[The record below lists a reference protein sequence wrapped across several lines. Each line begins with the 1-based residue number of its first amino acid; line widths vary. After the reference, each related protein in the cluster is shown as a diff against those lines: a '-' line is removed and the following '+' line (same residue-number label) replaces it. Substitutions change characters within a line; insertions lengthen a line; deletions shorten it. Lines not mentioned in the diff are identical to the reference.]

1 MGYTLGRHRCRH
13 RLGCEPQGEGGRDGE
28 ERS

>member
-13 RLGCEPQGEGGRDGE
+13 RLGREPQGEVGSVGE
-28 ERS
+28 ERA